1 MAGKKATKAYVT
13 IEQCEKALWISNGL
27 ITPAAK
33 SLGITQQALS
43 ERIKKS
49 ERLQKARELTTEK
62 MLDAAENTLHRKIYE
77 DENLTASIFYLKT
90 KGRHR
95 GYIERQEAEIS
106 GRNNAPIKIEWQ
118 IVEKP
123 DDPD

>member
-1 MAGKKATKAYVT
+1 MAGKKAKKGYITL
-13 IEQCEKALWISNGL
+13 EQCEKALLKSNGL

-33 SLGITQQALS
+33 SLGISQQALS
-43 ERIKKS
+43 ARVQKS

-62 MLDAAENTLHRKIYE
+62 MLDAAENTLHKKIYK

-95 GYIERQEAEIS
+95 GYIEKKEAEIS
-106 GRNNAPIKIEWQ
+106 GNAEAPLTIRRV
-118 IVEKP
+118 IVKKEE
-123 DDPD
+123 